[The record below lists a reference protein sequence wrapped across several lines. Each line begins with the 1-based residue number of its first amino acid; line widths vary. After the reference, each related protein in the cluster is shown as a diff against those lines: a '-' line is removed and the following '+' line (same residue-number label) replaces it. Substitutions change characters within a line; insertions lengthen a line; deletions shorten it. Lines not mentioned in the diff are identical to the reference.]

1 MTRVYRE
8 NLYLIE
14 GSPVMA
20 ETDRAPNLRE
30 NAVDKDEPKRNITAK
45 PLVITEQT
53 KISKEAGVTIL
64 KPGKITAIGG
74 MRLGSGVCNILA
86 GLVFCWLIF
95 PIIIIP
101 LGIVEI
107 VSASNL
113 LKTKP
118 DRPSSL
124 LAIPILEIIAI
135 LTLAGWV
142 SVVVGIISLVF
153 LSDQRVKS
161 YLNQL

>member
-1 MTRVYRE
+1 
-8 NLYLIE
+8 
-14 GSPVMA
+14 MA
-20 ETDRAPNLRE
+20 EIAGPGQN
-30 NAVDKDEPKRNITAK
+30 VDA
-45 PLVITEQT
+45 EQPEV
-53 KISKEAGVTIL
+53 SKEAGWSIL
-64 KPGKITAIGG
+64 KPGKVTAIGG

-86 GLVFCWLIF
+86 GIFFFWLVF
-95 PIIIIP
+95 PIVMIP

-113 LKTKP
+113 LKAKP

-124 LAIPILEIIAI
+124 HAIPILEIIAI

-142 SVVVGIISLVF
+142 SVAVGIISLVF

-161 YLNQL
+161 YLDQL